1 MKKYT
6 ILGVTLALLLGEP
19 AGASLIAGDVAVIA
33 YRSDNPDTLAW
44 VALADIAAGTTINFT
59 DSSVSNN
66 LFRWTE
72 HLDGGGPLT
81 WSHVENVAAGTVIS
95 FKTNTSAWSLGTIGG
110 SLLGLSNDGDQIF
123 AYTGAITDLGGG
135 DAHRGDP
142 SGAVMLYGLDF
153 ANGGWLTS
161 GASTAGESYVP
172 AGISGA
178 SAVYVGNFD
187 NGYYNGIVTGTPD
200 ALRNAIADP
209 ANWIL
214 SNAVQDP
221 ANWLADGATF
231 AVIPEPESLTL
242 LGLALLLVRRRLR
255 GRARSE

>member
-19 AGASLIAGDVAVIA
+19 AGATLIAGDIAVIA
-33 YRSDNPDTLAW
+33 YRSDNPDAFAW
-44 VALADIAAGTTINFT
+44 VALTDIAAGTVVNFT

-66 LFRWTE
+66 LFRWSE

-81 WSHVENVAAGTVIS
+81 WSHGDNVAAGTVIS
-95 FKTNTSAWSLGTIGG
+95 FHTNTSTWSLGTIGG

-123 AYTGAITDLGGG
+123 GYTGAITDLGGS

-161 GASTAGESYVP
+161 GASSAGESYVP
-172 AGISGA
+172 AGLSGV
-178 SAVYVGNFD
+178 SAVYIGNFD
-187 NGYYNGIVTGTPD
+187 NGYYDGIVTGTPEE
-200 ALRNAIADP
+200 LRVAIADP
-209 ANWIL
+209 VNWIL

-221 ANWLADGATF
+221 ASWKADGLTF
-231 AVIPEPESLTL
+231 TIIPEPGTLAL
-242 LGLALLLVRRRLR
+242 LGLALLLIRRRLQ
-255 GRARSE
+255 GRAQ